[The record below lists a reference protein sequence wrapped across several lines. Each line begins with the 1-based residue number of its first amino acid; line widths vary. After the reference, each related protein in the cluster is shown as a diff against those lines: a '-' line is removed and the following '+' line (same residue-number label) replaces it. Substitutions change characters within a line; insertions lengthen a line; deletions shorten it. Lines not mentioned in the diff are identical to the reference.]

1 MNTFILIYVISAIL
15 AIILTIKLERIP
27 GVALTVGDV
36 LKEWPLIFIPF
47 INTLSI
53 TLIALVLSVEYIAD
67 KMKITKRWNKL
78 MDIEL

>member
-1 MNTFILIYVISAIL
+1 MNTLILIYIVSTIL
-15 AIILTIKLERIP
+15 AIIITIKLERIP
-27 GVALTVGDV
+27 GLVLTVGDV

-53 TLIALVLSVEYIAD
+53 TLITLVLSVEYIAD